1 MCSHNLISEKEVEY
15 FTYNFMKLDFLP
27 KINKRL
33 SAFLGR
39 PVISNCGTPTEK
51 VSEYLDYILKLI
63 MQDRWSY
70 IEDPGDFLKEIK
82 NIGKIPE
89 GALLVTAD
97 VFGLYPVYFMGLA
110 SKHFEKDSTKGINIR
125 YLVRI

>member
-1 MCSHNLISEKEVEY
+1 MCSHNVISEKEVEY
-15 FTYNFMKLDFLP
+15 FTYSFKKATNLRKLYFLP

-63 MQDRWSY
+63 MQDRWSN
-70 IEDPGDFLKEIK
+70 IKNSGDFLKEIK

-97 VFGLYPVYFMGLA
+97 VFGLYPVYIMGLA
-110 SKHFEKDSTKGINIR
+110 
-125 YLVRI
+125 

>member
-39 PVISNCGTPTEK
+39 PVISDCGTTTEK

-97 VFGLYPVYFMGLA
+97 VFGLYPVYVMGLA
-110 SKHFEKDSTKGINIR
+110 
-125 YLVRI
+125 